1 MRHQKV
7 RRREKDKKLVR
18 EGLSG
23 VKQSGAEELLHA
35 TEGLVR
41 QCGGLMRLLAPQDM
55 MMTMMISIIITFQ
68 FICLPDLN
76 KQLLVCASLRRRSY
90 KVSKQ

>member
-7 RRREKDKKLVR
+7 RGREEDKNYLEKVCR
-18 EGLSG
+18 ER

-41 QCGGLMRLLAPQDM
+41 QCGVLMRLLFSWRHK
-55 MMTMMISIIITFQ
+55 T
-68 FICLPDLN
+68 
-76 KQLLVCASLRRRSY
+76 
-90 KVSKQ
+90 

>member
-7 RRREKDKKLVR
+7 RGREEGKKLLR

-41 QCGGLMRLLAPQDM
+41 QCGGLMGLLAPQDM
-55 MMTMMISIIITFQ
+55 MKMMMISIIITFQ
-68 FICLPDLN
+68 LICLQD
-76 KQLLVCASLRRRSY
+76 
-90 KVSKQ
+90 

>member
-7 RRREKDKKLVR
+7 REREEDKNYLKKDCR
-18 EGLSG
+18 ER

-41 QCGGLMRLLAPQDM
+41 QCGGLMRLLVPQDM
-55 MMTMMISIIITFQ
+55 MMMMMMMMISITITFQ
-68 FICLPDLN
+68 FICLPD
-76 KQLLVCASLRRRSY
+76 
-90 KVSKQ
+90 